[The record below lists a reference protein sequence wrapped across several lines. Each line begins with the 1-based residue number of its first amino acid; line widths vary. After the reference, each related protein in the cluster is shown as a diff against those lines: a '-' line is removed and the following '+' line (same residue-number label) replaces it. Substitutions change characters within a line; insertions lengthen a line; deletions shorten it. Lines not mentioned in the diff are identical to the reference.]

1 MIQGNAADKKS
12 ASEIEELILAEA
24 DFARKID
31 IYVQHYS
38 LVKNSGRLTTNGHLS
53 TKFFCVCNNCQKKPN
68 YSENL
73 AVYNGY
79 LEKELKQI
87 ISTLN
92 GFTDYEQKLK
102 FYATNFDINCTYLYE
117 DLSITI
123 SIEPLNEY
131 ENKVFDESQYSCSM
145 EYFM

>member
-1 MIQGNAADKKS
+1 
-12 ASEIEELILAEA
+12 
-24 DFARKID
+24 
-31 IYVQHYS
+31 
-38 LVKNSGRLTTNGHLS
+38 
-53 TKFFCVCNNCQKKPN
+53 
-68 YSENL
+68 L

-92 GFTDYEQKLK
+92 GFTDYEQKLQ

-117 DLSITI
+117 DLRITI

-145 EYFM
+145 ENFM